1 MRKLTE
7 NKSLS
12 SLSNE
17 ETPRLQFFDNLRA
30 LLVIFVILFHTAAAY
45 CRQVPFWPFHD
56 SSIVAEQG
64 PLDILMMY
72 IDVFNMPIF
81 FFIAGYFALP
91 TIQRKGALKYLK
103 SKLTRLGIPLL
114 LIAVFILP
122 FLDYTHYYTQTINKG
137 IDPTNFIEYWIQ
149 SIVRIT
155 EFDIGLLDLS
165 TYSYMTNQFYQ
176 RYAWFLSELLAFLVI
191 FCFIYVMW
199 NKWMKGNDV
208 ATSIGKYFSSE
219 KRTFMLIVLGFAIGA
234 SYFLVD
240 FFSSV
245 GTSFFT
251 LGNIIQFQPIK
262 LGMFVGYFALGVYAN
277 SRKWF
282 TDENPLASIKTS
294 ALTAVILSI
303 VMIIVGRAYFRD
315 TTHSLVLSMGFAFSL
330 SFLGLSLLVLFTS
343 LAMKYWSKP
352 SIFQQKVTSNSYRM
366 YLVHYIPV
374 MIFPL
379 FLGSW
384 TGIIAEIKFLIIFLA
399 SLLVSYV
406 TSQYF
411 LLPVLQFKRKNP
423 RQSIGSLQ

>member
-1 MRKLTE
+1 
-7 NKSLS
+7 
-12 SLSNE
+12 
-17 ETPRLQFFDNLRA
+17 
-30 LLVIFVILFHTAAAY
+30 
-45 CRQVPFWPFHD
+45 
-56 SSIVAEQG
+56 
-64 PLDILMMY
+64 
-72 IDVFNMPIF
+72 
-81 FFIAGYFALP
+81 
-91 TIQRKGALKYLK
+91 
-103 SKLTRLGIPLL
+103 
-114 LIAVFILP
+114 
-122 FLDYTHYYTQTINKG
+122 
-137 IDPTNFIEYWIQ
+137 
-149 SIVRIT
+149 
-155 EFDIGLLDLS
+155 
-165 TYSYMTNQFYQ
+165 
-176 RYAWFLSELLAFLVI
+176 
-191 FCFIYVMW
+191 
-199 NKWMKGNDV
+199 
-208 ATSIGKYFSSE
+208 
-219 KRTFMLIVLGFAIGA
+219 MLIVLGFAIGA